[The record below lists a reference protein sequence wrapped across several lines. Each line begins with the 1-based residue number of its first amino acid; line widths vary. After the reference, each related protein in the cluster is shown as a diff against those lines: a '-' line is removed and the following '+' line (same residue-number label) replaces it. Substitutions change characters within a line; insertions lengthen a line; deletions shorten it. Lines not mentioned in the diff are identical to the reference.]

1 MLEGKNLSFRY
12 RKMPLLFENVH
23 FTLPDGKVL
32 SIMGPNGAGKST
44 LLKCINR
51 IHRPTSGT
59 VLYRGTDVRSLTNR
73 EVGQLFGY
81 VPQDVGGGLDINVI
95 EAVMLG
101 RTPYIRIRP
110 TEKDRSIVFEAIVK
124 LGLGEYAF
132 RSLNELSGGERQ
144 RVFLARALVQE
155 PKVLLLDEPTSNLD
169 IRYQL
174 ETMELIRKL
183 AREKHISVV
192 MIIHDLSLAYRYSDR
207 VLMMRRHA
215 HAVEGPRND
224 VITCDSVREV
234 YQVHVRVESDGEYP
248 FINPLCV
255 EREGL
260 EQSPPDFVDS
270 R

>member
-1 MLEGKNLSFRY
+1 MLEGKKLSFRY
-12 RKMPLLFENVH
+12 KKQPPVFEDVS
-23 FTLPDGKVL
+23 FSLPEGEVL

-51 IHRPTSGT
+51 IHRPASGGIAFD
-59 VLYRGTDVRSLTNR
+59 GTDVYRMSRR
-73 EVGQLFGY
+73 EIGRLFGY
-81 VPQDVGGGLDINVI
+81 VPQDVGGGLDVSVV

-110 TEKDRSIVFEAIVK
+110 TQEDREIVFGAIER
-124 LGLGEYAF
+124 LGLEEYAF

-174 ETMELIRKL
+174 ETMELIRAL
-183 AREKHISVV
+183 AREQRMSVV

-207 VLMMRRHA
+207 VLMMRRRMPSI
-215 HAVEGPRND
+215 EGPKD
-224 VITCDSVREV
+224 EVITCDSVRDV
-234 YQVHVRVESDGEYP
+234 YQVQVQVKSGEEYP
-248 FINPLCV
+248 FINPMRV
-255 EREGL
+255 ASEA
-260 EQSPPDFVDS
+260 QKA
-270 R
+270 